1 MLKIQKLIFGEN
13 MDFWTSVFGTCKYLC
28 IKSTYEK
35 WDVTGVPV
43 WWLIGSSPDW
53 LFSILH
59 SSITSIGEMI
69 WANLFWCSLD
79 FLVEPP
85 FCLGL
90 LSRLFAKTVVF
101 SFSET
106 FMTLSSRS
114 KWSAY
119 VIVTFGKGSSL
130 VSGGRPSVSLGS
142 LVIWKDLLN
151 NNLFLRLLFTE

>member
-1 MLKIQKLIFGEN
+1 MHR
-13 MDFWTSVFGTCKYLC
+13 Y

-35 WDVTGVPV
+35 LDVTGVPV
-43 WWLIGSSPDW
+43 WWLIGSTTDW

-69 WANLFWCSLD
+69 WANLFWYSLD

-85 FCLGL
+85 PFCLGW
-90 LSRLFAKTVVF
+90 LSRPFAKTVF

-119 VIVTFGKGSSL
+119 VIVTFGNGSTL
-130 VSGGRPSVSLGS
+130 VSGGRPNVPLGS

-151 NNLFLRLLFTE
+151 EKCWESGNPEIQRFHTFSWSLVRLG